1 MLLPKAEMQKM
12 TQKKQNS
19 KRKQQE
25 KNLLWDFRGGL
36 VFETSPSSAGE
47 VGSILG

>member
-1 MLLPKAEMQKM
+1 MLLPKAETQNM

-19 KRKQQE
+19 KREQQE

-36 VFETSPSSAGE
+36 VFETSPSNAGG
-47 VGSILG
+47 VGSTLG